1 MPDTF
6 DEETALALAAKL
18 DGFDLSAD
26 ERAILRAIFTL
37 TAGDDVEG
45 FARPTPGGPVP
56 IPYPNVALSDGARP
70 SPLSTSF
77 LAAFR
82 SHNRFLD
89 GT

>member
-26 ERAILRAIFTL
+26 ERAILRAIFTNA
-37 TAGDDVEG
+37 AGDDVEG
-45 FARPTPGGPVP
+45 FARPVPGGPVP
-56 IPYPNVALSDGARP
+56 IPYPNVALRDGSRP

-82 SHNRFLD
+82 SRYGSVD
-89 GT
+89 PT